1 MARKYKHIDTRLV
14 HAGEPEPRIEG
25 AVMMPIFQSSTF
37 ISEGGD
43 SYDSMKYIR
52 LNNTPNHEAL
62 HNKLLVLENAEAALV
77 TASGMAA
84 ITTGLYTVL
93 RPGGHL
99 IAQNVLYGGTL
110 GLLKSQ
116 FEALGMSYDLVDG
129 ADPVSWES
137 KIRPNTKGFYVET
150 ISNPMMSVPDLGAVV
165 DFCKSHNLVSMVDNT
180 FASPV
185 NFRPAEWGFDLSFHS
200 GTKYLGGHSDIVAGA
215 VIGRADLVRKI
226 FVDLRYYGG
235 SLDPHACF
243 LLHRGLKTLGVR
255 VRAQNDN
262 AMAIARFLEAH
273 PGVSRVNYPGL
284 ESNPQHERAKKY
296 LDGFGGML
304 SFDTA
309 GGPDAAKRLTD
320 RVEIPLIAPSLGG
333 VESLLSRPS
342 LTSHLAV
349 PPAEREALG
358 ITDATIRMSVG
369 IEGIEDLIDDLR
381 QALE

>member
-1 MARKYKHIDTRLV
+1 
-14 HAGEPEPRIEG
+14 
-25 AVMMPIFQSSTF
+25 
-37 ISEGGD
+37 
-43 SYDSMKYIR
+43 
-52 LNNTPNHEAL
+52 
-62 HNKLLVLENAEAALV
+62 
-77 TASGMAA
+77 
-84 ITTGLYTVL
+84 
-93 RPGGHL
+93 
-99 IAQNVLYGGTL
+99 
-110 GLLKSQ
+110 
-116 FEALGMSYDLVDG
+116 
-129 ADPVSWES
+129 
-137 KIRPNTKGFYVET
+137 
-150 ISNPMMSVPDLGAVV
+150 MMSVPELGAVV
-165 DFCKSHNLVSMVDNT
+165 DFCKSHGLVSMVDNT
-180 FASPV
+180 FASPI
-185 NFRPAEWGFDLSFHS
+185 NFRPAEHGFDLSFHS

-255 VRAQNDN
+255 VRAQNIN
-262 AMAIARFLEAH
+262 AMAIARFLEEH

-284 ESNPQHERAKKY
+284 ESNPQHERARKY

-309 GGPDAAKRLTD
+309 GGPDAAKRLMD

-349 PPAEREALG
+349 PPAERQALG
-358 ITDATIRMSVG
+358 ISDATIRMSVG

>member
-1 MARKYKHIDTRLV
+1 MAKKYKNIDTQLI

-37 ISEGGD
+37 LSEGGD
-43 SYDSMKYIR
+43 SYDTMKYIR

-62 HNKLLVLENAEAALV
+62 HNKLSALEHAEAALV

-84 ITTGLYTVL
+84 ISTALFTVL

-99 IAQNVLYGGTL
+99 IAQDVLYGGTL
-110 GLLKSQ
+110 GLLQSQ
-116 FEALGMSYDLVDG
+116 FEDLGLSYDLVDG
-129 ADPVSWES
+129 ADPASWES

-150 ISNPMMSVPDLGAVV
+150 ISNPMMGVPDLGAVV
-165 DFCKSHNLVSMVDNT
+165 DFCKGHNLVSMVDNT

-185 NFRPAEWGFDLSFHS
+185 NFRPAELGFDLSFHS

-215 VIGRADLVRKI
+215 VIGGADLVRKI

-243 LLHRGLKTLGVR
+243 LLYRGLKTLGVR
-255 VRAQNDN
+255 VRQQNAN
-262 AMAIARFLEAH
+262 ALAIARFLEEH
-273 PGVSRVNYPGL
+273 PAVSRVNYPGL
-284 ESNPQHERAKKY
+284 ESCPEHKRAAKY
-296 LDGFGGML
+296 LDGYGGML

-309 GGPDAAKRLTD
+309 GGEAAAKRFMD
-320 RVEIPLIAPSLGG
+320 RVEIPLVAPSLGG
-333 VESLLSRPS
+333 VESLVSRPVV
-342 LTSHLAV
+342 TTHLAV
-349 PPAEREALG
+349 PTDQREAMG
-358 ITDATIRMSVG
+358 ISGATIRLSVG
-369 IEGIEDLIDDLR
+369 IEGIDDLIDDLK

>member
-1 MARKYKHIDTRLV
+1 MAKKYKNIDTQLV

-25 AVMMPIFQSSTF
+25 AVMMPVFQSSTF
-37 ISEGGD
+37 LSEGGD
-43 SYDSMKYIR
+43 SYDTMKYIR

-62 HNKLLVLENAEAALV
+62 HKKLLVLENAESALV

-84 ITTGLYTVL
+84 ITTSLFTVL

-99 IAQNVLYGGTL
+99 IAQDVLYGGTL

-116 FEALGMSYDLVDG
+116 FEDLGLSYDLVDG
-129 ADPVSWES
+129 ADPASWEE
-137 KIRPNTKGFYVET
+137 KIRPNTKGIYVET
-150 ISNPMMSVPDLGAVV
+150 ISNPMMGVPDLQAVV
-165 DFCKSHNLVSMVDNT
+165 DFAKAHNIVSMVDNT

-185 NFRPAEWGFDLSFHS
+185 NFRPAELGFDLSFHS
-200 GTKYLGGHSDIVAGA
+200 GTKYMGGHSDIVAGA
-215 VIGRADLVRKI
+215 VIGNADLVRKI
-226 FVDLRYYGG
+226 FIDLRYYGG

-255 VRAQNDN
+255 VRQQNIN
-262 AMAIARFLEAH
+262 ALVIAKFLEAH

-284 ESNPQHERAKKY
+284 ESNSEHERAKKY

-309 GGPDAAKRLTD
+309 GGVEAAKRLMD
-320 RVEIPLIAPSLGG
+320 RAQIPLVAPSLGG
-333 VESLLSRPS
+333 VESLFSRPAV
-342 LTSHLAV
+342 TSHLAV
-349 PPAEREALG
+349 PPAEREKLG
-358 ITDATIRMSVG
+358 ISDATIRMSVG
-369 IEGIEDLIDDLR
+369 IEGIEDLIDDLK

>member
-1 MARKYKHIDTRLV
+1 MARKYKHIDTQLV

-25 AVMMPIFQSSTF
+25 AVMMPVFQSSTF
-37 ISEGGD
+37 LSEGGD
-43 SYDSMKYIR
+43 SYDTMKYIR

-84 ITTGLYTVL
+84 ITTSLISML

-99 IAQNVLYGGTL
+99 IAQNVLYGGTHGLLTSQFKDL
-110 GLLKSQ
+110 GL
-116 FEALGMSYDLVDG
+116 EYDLVDG
-129 ADPVSWES
+129 ANPASWES

-165 DFCKSHNLVSMVDNT
+165 DFCNSHNLVSMVDNT

-185 NFRPAEWGFDLSFHS
+185 NFRPAELGFDLSFHS
-200 GTKYLGGHSDIVAGA
+200 GTKYLSGHSDIVAGA

-255 VRAQNDN
+255 VRAQNEN
-262 AMAIARFLEAH
+262 AMAIAQFLEAH

-284 ESNPQHERAKKY
+284 ESNTEHNRAKKY

-304 SFDTA
+304 SFDVA
-309 GGPDAAKRLTD
+309 GGEQASRQLMERLQ
-320 RVEIPLIAPSLGG
+320 IPLVAPSLGG
-333 VESLLSRPS
+333 VESLVSRPVA
-342 LTSHLAV
+342 TTHLAV
-349 PPAEREALG
+349 PPDERELMG
-358 ITDATIRMSVG
+358 ISDATIRLSVG
-369 IEGIEDLIDDLR
+369 IEGKEDLIDDLQ
-381 QALE
+381 QALG